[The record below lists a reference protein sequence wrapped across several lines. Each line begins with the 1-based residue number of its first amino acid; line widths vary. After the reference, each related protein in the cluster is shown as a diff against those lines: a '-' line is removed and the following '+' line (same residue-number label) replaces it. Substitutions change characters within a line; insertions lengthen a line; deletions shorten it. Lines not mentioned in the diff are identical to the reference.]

1 MAHFVGGRV
10 LFNESFNAS
19 YFFLPIGSTLHT
31 FTECNWRCWWKKWM
45 EKHEEKEKMWRKR
58 ENGWKNSLTKWP
70 ISRQMVGEERCEA
83 EEQENAP
90 NNNIFYKNRNAHLI
104 QLRTND
110 FDSAWW
116 VIAIPEFAEQQQRPS
131 VCKAEQI
138 NTCLWKCTKHSL
150 QLTEHIRAVSM
161 PLLATVSG
169 LK

>member
-45 EKHEEKEKMWRKR
+45 EKHEEKEKMWKKR

-70 ISRQMVGEERCEA
+70 LSRQMVGEERCEA

-90 NNNIFYKNRNAHLI
+90 HTIFFTKTEMHTWYSSGQMTLIQPDELLPFQNLQNNNSGHLCAKLSRLIPAFENVQNTHFSWLNIFARLPCP
-104 QLRTND
+104 
-110 FDSAWW
+110 F
-116 VIAIPEFAEQQQRPS
+116 
-131 VCKAEQI
+131 
-138 NTCLWKCTKHSL
+138 
-150 QLTEHIRAVSM
+150 
-161 PLLATVSG
+161 
-169 LK
+169 